1 MIASST
7 QIKNALAAQVKRRRV
22 ALGVSQE
29 AFAARVGI
37 DRTYASKIERGIGNP
52 SLEVLCLLAD
62 ALNCKISDLF
72 ADN

>member
-1 MIASST
+1 MANSST
-7 QIKNALAAQVKRRRV
+7 EIKRALAAQVKKRRV
-22 ALGVSQE
+22 ALGISQE
-29 AFAARVGI
+29 AFAAKVGI

-52 SLEVLCLLAD
+52 SLEVLCLLAE

>member
-1 MIASST
+1 MANSST
-7 QIKNALAAQVKRRRV
+7 QIKINLAAQVRRRRV
-22 ALGVSQE
+22 ALGVAQE
-29 AFAARVGI
+29 AFAAKVGI

-52 SLEVLCLLAD
+52 SLEVLCLLAE